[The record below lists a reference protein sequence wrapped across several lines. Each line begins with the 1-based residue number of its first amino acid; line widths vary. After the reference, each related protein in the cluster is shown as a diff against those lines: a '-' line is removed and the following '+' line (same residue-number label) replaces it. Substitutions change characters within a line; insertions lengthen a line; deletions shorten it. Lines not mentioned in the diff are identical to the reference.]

1 MKLGRREI
9 DMEEKPWFEQYDQG
23 VPHSLRPYPQRTLL
37 DIVSTTT
44 KQRPDHIA
52 MIFKGARI
60 AYSELERLSDAFS
73 AALVA
78 LGVKKGDRVA
88 LLLPNCPQ
96 FVIAQLGIWKASA
109 IAVPINPLYTE
120 DELVHML
127 NECGAETAVVLS
139 RFYTKV
145 QGLHSHNGSGRTN
158 LKRVIATNI
167 KVFFPPLLRFLFTIL
182 MERKEG
188 YRAVLRSEDLW
199 MEDLLNQYAGAPKLN
214 IKVDPEDPALLL
226 FTGGTTG
233 TPKAALTT
241 HAGLLATG
249 MQLNAWF
256 GEILIDWEDTIML
269 NMPLF
274 HVYGNVGILATGL
287 VGRNPLVLI
296 PNPRDLDDLV
306 ATIRKV
312 RPAFLPG
319 VPTLFNALPNH
330 PDVTSGKVD
339 FKSIK
344 LCISGASPLLLETK
358 NRFEALTGGKMVE
371 AYGLTESFLAAI
383 IGPIYGH
390 YKPGAVGLPL
400 PDVEVRF
407 ADAVT
412 GENSLPPGE
421 IGELLIRAPQVM
433 ECYWERPAE
442 TADIVRDG
450 WLYTGDLGYMD
461 EEGFVFIVDRKK
473 DLIKPSGFQVWPREV
488 EEVIASHPAVDEVG
502 VAGVPNP
509 YQGEAVRAWVVLGKG
524 HQLTV
529 DELRAY
535 CKKKLAAYKV
545 PKHVEFR
552 DSLPMSHLG
561 KLLRRELAAEEE

>member
-1 MKLGRREI
+1 M
-9 DMEEKPWFEQYDQG
+9 
-23 VPHSLRPYPQRTLL
+23 V
-37 DIVSTTT
+37 
-44 KQRPDHIA
+44 
-52 MIFKGARI
+52 FKGARI

-182 MERKEG
+182 VERKEG
-188 YRAVLRSEDLW
+188 HRAVLHSEDLW
-199 MEDLLNQYAGAPKLN
+199 MKDLLNQYDGAPKLN
-214 IKVDPEDPALLL
+214 IKVDPKDPALLL

-256 GEILIDWEDTIML
+256 GKILIDWEDTIML

-274 HVYGNVGILATGL
+274 HVYGNVGVLATGL

-296 PNPRDLDDLV
+296 PNPRNLNDLV

-319 VPTLFNALPNH
+319 VPALFNALPNH
-330 PDVTSGKVD
+330 SDVTSGKVD

-358 NRFEALTGGKMVE
+358 NRFETLTGGKMVE

-383 IGPIYGH
+383 IGPVHGH
-390 YKPGAVGLPL
+390 YKPGAVGVPL

-407 ADAVT
+407 VDTVT

-433 ECYWERPAE
+433 KCYWESPAE
-442 TADIVRDG
+442 TADMVRDG

-473 DLIKPSGFQVWPREV
+473 DLIKSSGFQVWPREV

-502 VAGVPNP
+502 VAGVPDP
-509 YQGEAVRAWVVLGKG
+509 YQGEAVKAWVVLCKG

-535 CKKKLAAYKV
+535 CKKKLAAYKA